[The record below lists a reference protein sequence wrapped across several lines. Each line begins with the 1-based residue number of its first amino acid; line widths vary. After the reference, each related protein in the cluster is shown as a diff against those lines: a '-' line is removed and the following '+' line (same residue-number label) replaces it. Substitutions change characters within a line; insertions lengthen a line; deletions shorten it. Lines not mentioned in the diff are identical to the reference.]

1 MNVVEDQGDVTL
13 TRNVVRRSRRR
24 RRSRFVDRRAA
35 CEQQLQ
41 QLRARM
47 AKLDAIRAS
56 LAEAVLLL
64 QVCAIGFKLLLQ
76 CCFSVLQ
83 TCSGIGLG
91 LLQLFICG
99 IHSVT
104 HKGAQMRLTR
114 QQNSTKKEKTKH
126 EPDVLMR
133 VACERA

>member
-64 QVCAIGFKLLLQ
+64 QVCVFV
-76 CCFSVLQ
+76 CVCV
-83 TCSGIGLG
+83 CV
-91 LLQLFICG
+91 C
-99 IHSVT
+99 VCD
-104 HKGAQMRLTR
+104 
-114 QQNSTKKEKTKH
+114 
-126 EPDVLMR
+126 DVHCAG
-133 VACERA
+133 VACLLRLAYRSV